1 MIASLILAALISSP
15 SIGEI
20 YTLPTWMPRSVDA
33 RHTPGS
39 YPATNYPARVTAET
53 WAAYAAIDE
62 AILER
67 AYYLTAGNNIGNI
80 YEPGLDDF
88 DPREIWYGIYTRY
101 DRRAWVVTNLVKS
114 ASTRILRPD
123 ARVWATNLWGA
134 MGYYGFNGDL
144 RRLSFA
150 FRDADHTSMRYLQ
163 SSLYPSSSLIGD
175 VTPAFPA
182 WDWTASTNDIED
194 VIGQWYDRGVT
205 FDNFAGD
212 TLAPLSGDRYI
223 WPVVMP
229 GMVYDGNTNVFVIS
243 DEFTVSGLLSNN
255 FAAVN
260 YLMATNTSTRLLW
273 ERAAA
278 ASELLAAVDRSY
290 WHDNGGVTV
299 TNSVISA
306 TVTKRYEASM
316 DTSGLYLDSDGTV
329 YGYSQ
334 HPSLSW
340 QVVSN
345 VVEAVTNSY
354 DYTDLQ
360 LAVAPDR
367 LGVTGGQKGVASCG
381 TWRLDVADMLDRV
394 DVLPDY
400 SGDVRF
406 EVVSAAQQSGNP
418 LIVDCDITA
427 TTLSTNRPVQTW
439 SFKESA
445 GTGFTPP
452 ATLTLVRA
460 GKLQAEWEAPT
471 LPDVPSLRA
480 TGALRYPCWR
490 AFTTRRV
497 REVEFASLAR
507 FHAADYDGG
516 WHDDGEWRCARTTYA
531 DETTGL
537 NWLHGE
543 LGVWLDRLNANLA
556 AHGVAETPSV
566 AAATRRLDGAID
578 EAVARVSLTAAGV
591 IADGGTNLWFDVT
604 YSGGQ
609 PVDPPAGFT
618 VGGIELL
625 ATVDFV
631 TPPHPTGLI
640 TNGVRGVI
648 TGQEQFYRV
657 DWDWH
662 ALHIDQ
668 SE

>member
-1 MIASLILAALISSP
+1 
-15 SIGEI
+15 
-20 YTLPTWMPRSVDA
+20 MPRSVDA

-67 AYYLTAGNNIGNI
+67 AYYLTAGNNIGNR
-80 YEPGLDDF
+80 YTPGLDDF
-88 DPREIWYGIYTRY
+88 DPREVWYGIYSSY
-101 DRRAWVVTNLVKS
+101 NRRSWIVTNLVKS

-123 ARVWATNLWGA
+123 ARLWAPNLWGA
-134 MGYYGFNGDL
+134 MGGYGFNYDL
-144 RRLSFA
+144 RYLAFA
-150 FRDADHTSMRYLQ
+150 FRDADHPDMSDLRP
-163 SSLYPSSSLIGD
+163 SVYPSSSLIGD

-182 WDWTASTNDIED
+182 WDWTDSTNNLEG
-194 VIGQWYDRGVT
+194 VIGQWYNRGVT
-205 FDNFAGD
+205 FYNFASD
-212 TLAPLSGDRYI
+212 ALAPLSGDRYI
-223 WPVVMP
+223 YPLVMP
-229 GMVYDGNTNVFVIS
+229 FKPGWIDNVTNVYRIT

-255 FAAVN
+255 FTAVN
-260 YLMATNTSTRLLW
+260 YLMATNTSTRILW

-278 ASELLAAVDRSY
+278 ADELLAAVDRSY
-290 WHDNGGVTV
+290 CHYNGDVIV
-299 TNSVISA
+299 TNSAISA

-329 YGYSQ
+329 HGYSQ

-345 VVEAVTNSY
+345 EVEAVTNSY
-354 DYTDLQ
+354 DGSDLQ
-360 LAVAPDR
+360 LAVAPDK

-406 EVVSAAQQSGNP
+406 DVVSAAQQSGNP
-418 LIVDCDITA
+418 LIVDCDIVA
-427 TTLSTNRPVQTW
+427 TTLSTNHPVQTW
-439 SFKESA
+439 SFTESA

-460 GKLQAEWEAPT
+460 GKLQAEWAAPT
-471 LPDVPSLRA
+471 LPDVPTLRA

-490 AFTTRRV
+490 AFTTHRV
-497 REVEFASLAR
+497 REVEFASLAW
-507 FHAADYDGG
+507 FHDADHEGG
-516 WHDDGEWRCARTTYA
+516 WLDEGEWRCARTTYT

-537 NWLHGE
+537 SWLRGE
-543 LGVWLDRLNANLA
+543 LKEWLDRLKANLMT
-556 AHGVAETPSV
+556 HGIAETPSV

-591 IADGGTNLWFDVT
+591 IAAGGTNLWFDVT

-609 PVDPPAGFT
+609 PVDPPDGFT

-648 TGQEQFYRV
+648 TGQEQYYRV

-662 ALHIDQ
+662 ALHLDRD
-668 SE
+668 